1 MMFFVYLYILY
12 NLVLRKSQAHFTKI
26 KYSLDSVTGT
36 EFMIIVSKARDKK
49 TVLDR
54 NKKFV
59 IICKKYGKG
68 ALRKAYFAFF
78 ILRKSANENHFLYVF
93 IADDIIQGGFCY
105 GR

>member
-1 MMFFVYLYILY
+1 MFFVYLYILY